1 MNSTIMDKDLVSVCI
16 PTFNGAQF
24 IKQTLESILGQT
36 YDHLEVIIQDDGS
49 TDNTMEIVRS
59 FTDPRLTVR
68 TSPENL
74 GGASNWNAATSS
86 YRGKYLKVV
95 CQDDLLASNCIEQ
108 EVHTLDTNPEAA
120 FCWSRRRVIN
130 QSGKTIMNSI
140 GGRSNGQIQYF
151 HDGIRSVIRGGK
163 NPFGEPCCVM
173 MRSDVF
179 AKTNGFAGEYL
190 VDFQMWL
197 QLWEKGGA
205 VATGKTMSSFRVSS
219 NSWTSKLRGTHAND
233 MASLLHSLRGRVE
246 GVTSF
251 DVALGSIRA
260 RIREKAR
267 VLVIIVSTAKN

>member
-1 MNSTIMDKDLVSVCI
+1 MAKDLVSVCV

-36 YDHLEVIIQDDGS
+36 HDQLEVIIQDDGS

-59 FTDPRLTVR
+59 FVDPRITVR

-86 YRGKYLKVV
+86 FRGKYVKVV
-95 CQDDLLASNCIEQ
+95 CQDDLLDSNCIEE
-108 EVHTLDTNPEAA
+108 EVRTLDAKPEAA

-130 QSGKTIMNSI
+130 QSGKTILNSI

-151 HDGIRSVIRGGK
+151 HDDIRSVIRGGK

-173 MRSDVF
+173 MRSDAF
-179 AKTNGFAGEYL
+179 AKTSGFAGTYL
-190 VDFQMWL
+190 IDFQMWL

-205 VATGKTMSSFRVSS
+205 VATGKTMSSFRVSPS
-219 NSWTSKLRGTHAND
+219 SWTSKLRGTHANE
-233 MASLLHSLRGRVE
+233 MASLLHSLRNRVE

-251 DVALGSIRA
+251 DVAIGSIRA
-260 RIREKAR
+260 RIRERAR
-267 VLVIIVSTAKN
+267 VLVIIASTAKK

>member
-1 MNSTIMDKDLVSVCI
+1 MNSTIMDKDLVSVCV
-16 PTFNGAQF
+16 PTFNGDQF

-95 CQDDLLASNCIEQ
+95 CQDDLLDKDCIEQ
-108 EVHTLDTNPEAA
+108 EVRTLDANPEAA
-120 FCWSRRRVIN
+120 FCWSRRRIIN
-130 QSGKTIMNSI
+130 HSGKTIMISI
-140 GGRSNGQIQYF
+140 GGRSNGEIQYF
-151 HDGIRSVIRGGK
+151 HDGIRKVVRSGK

-173 MRSDVF
+173 MRSDAF
-179 AKTNGFAGEYL
+179 AKTKGFVGEYL
-190 VDFQMWL
+190 IDFQMWL

-205 VATGKTMSSFRVSS
+205 VGTGKTMSSFRVSL
-219 NSWTSKLRGTHAND
+219 NSWTSKLRGTHAKD
-233 MASLLHSLRGRVE
+233 MAGLLHSLRGKAE
-246 GVTSF
+246 GVTCF
-251 DVALGSIRA
+251 DVTLGIFRA

-267 VLVIIVSTAKN
+267 VLVIIFSSAKK

>member
-1 MNSTIMDKDLVSVCI
+1 MDKDLVSVCI

-24 IKQTLESILGQT
+24 IKQTLESVLGQT
-36 YDHLEVIIQDDGS
+36 YDQLEIIIQDDGS
-49 TDNTMEIVRS
+49 TDNTLEIVRS
-59 FTDPRLTVR
+59 FADPRITVR

-86 YRGKYLKVV
+86 YRGKYVKVV
-95 CQDDLLASNCIEQ
+95 CQDDLLDSNCIDE
-108 EVHTLDTNPEAA
+108 EVRTLDANPEAA

-130 QSGKTIMNSI
+130 QSGKTILNSI

-151 HDGIRSVIRGGK
+151 HDGIRSVVRGGK

-173 MRSDVF
+173 MRSEVF
-179 AKTNGFAGEYL
+179 AKTNGFEGEYL

-205 VATGKTMSSFRVSS
+205 VATGKTMSSFRISS
-219 NSWTSKLRGTHAND
+219 SSWTSKLRGTHAKE
-233 MASLLHSLRGRVE
+233 MASFLHSLRGRVE

-251 DVALGSIRA
+251 DVAIGGIRA

-267 VLVIIVSTAKN
+267 ALVIILSSTKKQPSS